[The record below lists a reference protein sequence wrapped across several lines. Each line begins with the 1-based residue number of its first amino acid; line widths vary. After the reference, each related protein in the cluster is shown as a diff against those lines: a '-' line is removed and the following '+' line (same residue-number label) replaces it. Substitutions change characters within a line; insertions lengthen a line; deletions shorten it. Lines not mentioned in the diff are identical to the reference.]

1 MNPTPSQI
9 DAMRRTAL
17 RELDKRRNFYPKW
30 VKAGKMTQGKADF
43 ELQAMKDIVDYFN
56 WLQIRTGP
64 EQQTLFQI

>member
-1 MNPTPSQI
+1 MKNPTPSQI

-43 ELQAMKDIVDYFN
+43 ELQSMKDIVDYFN
-56 WLQIRTGP
+56 WLQIKTGP
-64 EQQTLFQI
+64 EQQTLF

>member
-64 EQQTLFQI
+64 EQQTLF